1 MKIWHEYVYE
11 MGIKKPYCKTTYT
24 INDKDELSSITTWR
38 EDLLDN
44 DEDIEV
50 QKNLNWLKE
59 LQDEI
64 KESQSGYTNWD
75 RRFLDLAQYISGWSK
90 DPSTKVGAVI
100 WRGKNHFVQLGY
112 NGFPANIDD
121 SPEKLNNRDT
131 KIANTVHAEM
141 NAILFAKQDLFGCS
155 IAIWPFGP
163 CSSCASM
170 IIQTGIKSVVFPK
183 ITGAAAER
191 WGKSI
196 EVGKDM
202 FKEAG
207 VEVIEVG

>member
-1 MKIWHEYVYE
+1 MNYNELYVS
-11 MGIKKPYCKTTYT
+11 PQT
-24 INDKDELSSITTWR
+24 IR
-38 EDLLDN
+38 DL
-44 DEDIEV
+44 
-50 QKNLNWLKE
+50 QNWE
-59 LQDEI
+59 PV
-64 KESQSGYTNWD
+64 GYTNWD

-100 WRGKNHFVQLGY
+100 WDSKNRIISVGY

-121 SPEKLNNRDT
+121 SPEQLNDRDT
-131 KIANTVHAEM
+131 KIAKTVHAEM
-141 NAILFAKQDLFGCS
+141 NAILFAKQDLSGCS
-155 IAIWPFGP
+155 IATWPFGP

-170 IIQTGIKSVVFPK
+170 IIQTGIKSVVSPK

-196 EVGKDM
+196 EMGKSM

-207 VEVIEVG
+207 VEVMELVIGE